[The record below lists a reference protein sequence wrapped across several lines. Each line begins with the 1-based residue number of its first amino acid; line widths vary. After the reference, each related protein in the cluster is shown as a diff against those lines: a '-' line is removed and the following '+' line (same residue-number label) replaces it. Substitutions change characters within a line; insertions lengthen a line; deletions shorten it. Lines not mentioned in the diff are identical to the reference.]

1 MTRFLAILIATACA
15 VSAQTYRTVTA
26 GTNDV
31 IRTNFTIASGQ
42 VIGLSNI
49 TTNIA
54 ASNLTGLVS
63 VAQGGTGASN
73 AAGALVNLLP
83 SYTGNSN
90 RILGLNSN
98 ATAVIWTTNSGGGGG
113 GGGTGVETRIMDVG
127 GFNVATTAYG
137 STNFSTNLTGSG
149 FVAGAG
155 ATLTDFASG
164 GAVGELAKAQSGSFA
179 GGYAAEA
186 YQGGAAIGEV
196 AKATNGGGA
205 VGRLAASFGGGFAGG
220 TNASAT
226 NGGVAL
232 GRNSVD
238 EDGGAAVGRG
248 AYIDVSGS
256 NATNGGGAVGSFAFA
271 QRGFAG
277 GNSATSDGVGGAAVG
292 KFADADG
299 DGVAAGADTIVN
311 DGAALGKSATA
322 IDGAAIGKE
331 ATTDATNG
339 FQFGIGNNSTDY
351 SVQLFSAGSVDTNE
365 WAYLASVSTKGGSR
379 MTNTN
384 GVTVTN
390 TIIGYDGTN
399 YTTNTITV
407 IDGIITSWT
416 Q

>member
-42 VIGLSNI
+42 VIGLSNV

-113 GGGTGVETRIMDVG
+113 GTGAETRIMQAG
-127 GFNVATTAYG
+127 GYNVATVSGT
-137 STNFSTNLTGSG
+137 TNFSTNFTGSG
-149 FVAGAG
+149 FIAGSGASLFGTETGAAAG
-155 ATLTDFASG
+155 ENAKTDNGFAGGYYAEAHLGG
-164 GAVGELAKAQSGSFA
+164 GAVGKFA
-179 GGYAAEA
+179 FT
-186 YQGGAAIGEV
+186 
-196 AKATNGGGA
+196 TNGGGA
-205 VGRLAASFGGGFAGG
+205 VGQDSSSFGGGFAGG
-220 TNASAT
+220 TNADST

-232 GRNSVD
+232 GRNAVD

-248 AYIDVSGS
+248 AIVAVSGS
-256 NATNGGGAVGSFAFA
+256 TLTNGGGAVGAFAFA